1 MPEQIREALTKE
13 IKRFIWEDTTHVPR
27 LGMNH
32 LEETKEEGGIN
43 LLNLKNRNEAIEIVW
58 LRDYLNL
65 KESRPAWAYIT
76 DILINETTPPTL
88 NENTRSNAFL
98 QHWKIP
104 MRGKKAEKL
113 GEDTLRMIKAAKKHQ
128 IAFAPINISQELRE
142 RLPSWQHLG
151 VEKQAPQNPRSRCLA
166 KNHESRQVKD
176 MLNVGLSTGA
186 PAGYL
191 DPDPRVFGVT
201 KPIPGPARIFSH
213 GSPGSAGQIPAGH
226 GYPQVYLRV
235 TDTCRYTCADGYS
248 NTCGLQVY
256 LRVTNTHRYTCT
268 DGYWRVYLQVS
279 SSEMFIVHASDY
291 IVYH

>member
-1 MPEQIREALTKE
+1 MISQSIPSG
-13 IKRFIWEDTTHVPR
+13 V
-27 LGMNH
+27 
-32 LEETKEEGGIN
+32 
-43 LLNLKNRNEAIEIVW
+43 
-58 LRDYLNL
+58 
-65 KESRPAWAYIT
+65 
-76 DILINETTPPTL
+76 DIL
-88 NENTRSNAFL
+88 
-98 QHWKIP
+98 
-104 MRGKKAEKL
+104 RGISSSHHLDAPAGL
-113 GEDTLRMIKAAKKHQ
+113 SMAAK
-128 IAFAPINISQELRE
+128 I
-142 RLPSWQHLG
+142 
-151 VEKQAPQNPRSRCLA
+151 
-166 KNHESRQVKD
+166 
-176 MLNVGLSTGA
+176 GLSTGA
-186 PAGYL
+186 PTGYP

-213 GSPGSAGQIPAGH
+213 GSPGSAGQIPVGH

>member
-1 MPEQIREALTKE
+1 MLSFP
-13 IKRFIWEDTTHVPR
+13 DS
-27 LGMNH
+27 
-32 LEETKEEGGIN
+32 
-43 LLNLKNRNEAIEIVW
+43 
-58 LRDYLNL
+58 
-65 KESRPAWAYIT
+65 SRSI
-76 DILINETTPPTL
+76 ILIGTYRTSEH
-88 NENTRSNAFL
+88 S
-98 QHWKIP
+98 
-104 MRGKKAEKL
+104 
-113 GEDTLRMIKAAKKHQ
+113 
-128 IAFAPINISQELRE
+128 
-142 RLPSWQHLG
+142 
-151 VEKQAPQNPRSRCLA
+151 RSR
-166 KNHESRQVKD
+166 E
-176 MLNVGLSTGA
+176 VGLSTGA
-186 PAGYL
+186 PVGYP

-268 DGYWRVYLQVS
+268 DRYWRVYLQVS